1 MKFLITLLIVI
12 YTSVTYAQT
21 HTEKIVREI
30 TIEKISDA
38 NALLIAN
45 INGDVKVQGYDG
57 DKIIVEVNK
66 WVGGKTV
73 ARLEKGKAEL
83 QLGVINRADSIILY
97 VVNGCNTF
105 GRGQR
110 YGDGWNKGWGYNWNC
125 NDGHCETEYDFKMDF
140 TVKVPNRIHVV
151 ASTINEGEIDVQ
163 NVSGSIRANN
173 INGGIRLANL
183 EREAVASTINGDV
196 DVDYTSNPSKDCRFY
211 SLNGDI
217 NAFFQKGLAANLSFE
232 SFNGEFFTNIN
243 GIDQL
248 PAIIEKSE
256 KGDGIRY
263 KVNGNLYKI
272 GKGGPLLDFETFNGN
287 VYQKEK

>member
-1 MKFLITLLIVI
+1 MKFLITLLVAA
-12 YTSVTYAQT
+12 YTTVTFAQT

-30 TIEKISDA
+30 TFEKVSEA
-38 NALLIAN
+38 NALMIAN

-57 DKIIVEVNK
+57 DKILIEVNK
-66 WVGGKTV
+66 WVAGKTA
-73 ARLEKGKAEL
+73 ARLEKGKTEL

-97 VVNGCNTF
+97 VVNGCTSF
-105 GRGQR
+105 GKGQR
-110 YGDGWNKGWGYNWNC
+110 FGDGWNKGWGYNWNC
-125 NDGHCETEYDFKMDF
+125 NEGHCETDYDYKMDF
-140 TVKVPNRIHVV
+140 MVKVPRRISVT
-151 ASTINEGEIDVQ
+151 ANTINEGEIDVQ

-173 INGGIRLANL
+173 INGGIKLANL

-196 DVDYTSNPSKDCRFY
+196 DVEYTSNPSKDCRFY

-217 NAFFQKGLAANLSFE
+217 NAFFRKGLAANLSFE

-248 PAIIEKSE
+248 PAILEKSE
-256 KGDGIRY
+256 KGEGIHY

-287 VYQKEK
+287 VYLKEK